1 MTSSNV
7 NLLLKRAK
15 SLSAVSTSEFPD
27 SPLSAPTRL

>member
-15 SLSAVSTSEFPD
+15 SLSAVSTSESD